1 MTITHGFELVR
12 AETVPEL
19 NADVRL
25 YRHVKTG
32 AELLSV
38 ENEDENKVFGITF
51 RTPPADS
58 TGVPHIMEHAVLNGS
73 RKYPVKEPFVELMK
87 GSLNTFLNAMTFS
100 DKTAYPVASQ
110 NLQDFYNLI
119 DVYLDAVFYPRIT
132 KATMRQEGWHY
143 ELAGP
148 EEPLTYKG
156 VVFNEMKG
164 AYSSPDSLIS
174 RYSEQSLFPDNTYQF
189 DSGGDPSVI
198 PELTYA
204 QFKGFHERYYHPS
217 NARVFFYGDDDPAAR
232 LRIVDEYLHDFD
244 AQPPDSEIALQ
255 AKLDHP
261 QVLRYPYP
269 TGEDAEAQKALIT
282 VNWLLPENN
291 DLSQTLALMM
301 LSHMLVETPA
311 SPLRKALIDS
321 GLGEEVIDRGLD
333 DSLRQL
339 VFKTGLKGV
348 KAENVDKVEP
358 LILETLDALVEQG
371 FDQNTVDAAMNTVEF
386 ELREQNYGRYP
397 RGLVVML
404 QALSQ
409 WLHDGDPIAAIAFE
423 DALETIKARRAE
435 DDRYFESL
443 MASYLLKNPHRTLV
457 ILEPDPELSQRREAE
472 VREHLEA
479 VKSSMA
485 PDVVREVID
494 DARRLQELQ
503 NTPDTPEALATIP
516 TLHLDDLDPHPK
528 MTPTKDARLA
538 DTRLLTH
545 DLFTNGIAYLDVGF
559 NLRTLPDALLPY
571 AGIFGDLLLEMGTTQ
586 EDFVSLT
593 QRIGRSTGGIKA
605 THFTSTHRA
614 SGRGEAW
621 LFLRGK
627 ATVAQTPA
635 LLEIL
640 TDILRDAR
648 LDDRQRLMQI
658 LLEKKAGEEAKLV
671 PMGHRVVASRLRSK
685 FSEGYWA
692 SEQVSGASYLFFLR
706 RLIKQV
712 EEDWDSVADALETVR
727 QTLINRQAMLC
738 NLTVDAESRAELESP
753 LEAFMGSLPSTPV
766 QDVTWHPSFSMDP
779 EGLVMPADVNY
790 VGKGS
795 NLLHL
800 GYERHGATEVI
811 AHYLRSTWLWEKVRV
826 QGGAYGGFCVFDQH
840 SGAFGFLSYR
850 DPNLVQT
857 LETYDQTAAFLRRLD
872 LSEEERVKGIIGAIG
887 TMDAYQLPDAR
898 GYSAMARTLIGYT
911 DEARQ
916 QYRTEVLGTE
926 ASDFHAF
933 ADVLDAMREEAA
945 VVVMGSQAAIERA
958 NADHDLGLDVTPMM

>member
-1 MTITHGFELVR
+1 VR

-100 DKTAYPVASQ
+100 DKTSYPVASQ

-132 KATMRQEGWHY
+132 EATMRQEGWHY
-143 ELAGP
+143 ELADP
-148 EEPLTYKG
+148 EDPLAYKG

-164 AYSSPDSLIS
+164 AYSSPDSLIA
-174 RYSEQSLFPDNTYQF
+174 RYSEQSLFPDNAYQF

-198 PELTYA
+198 PELTYG

-217 NARVFFYGDDDPAAR
+217 NARIFFYGDDDPAER
-232 LRIVDEYLHDFD
+232 LRIVDEYLRDFD
-244 AQPPDSEIALQ
+244 AQPPDSEIGLQ

-269 TGEDAEAQKALIT
+269 TGEDAEAQKAFIT
-282 VNWLLPENN
+282 VNWLLPENK
-291 DLSQTLALMM
+291 DLSQTLALLM
-301 LSHMLVETPA
+301 LSHMLVDTPA

-358 LILETLDALVEQG
+358 LILETLDALVDQG

-409 WLHDGDPIAAIAFE
+409 WLHDGDPFEAIAFE
-423 DALETIKARRAE
+423 DALEAIKTRHAE

-443 MASYLLKNPHRTLV
+443 MASYLLENPHRTLV
-457 ILEPDPELSQRREAE
+457 ILEPDPELSRRREAE

-485 PDVVREVID
+485 PDVVRAVID

-503 NTPDTPEALATIP
+503 NTPDTPEALAAIP

-528 MTPTKDARLA
+528 MTPTEDARLV

-545 DLFTNGIAYLDVGF
+545 DLFTNGITYLDVGF
-559 NLRTLPDALLPY
+559 NLHTLPDALLPY

-640 TDILRDAR
+640 TDVLQDAR
-648 LDDRQRLMQI
+648 LDDRQRLLQI

-706 RLIKQV
+706 RLIQQV
-712 EEDWDSVADALETVR
+712 EEDWDSVVEALETVR
-727 QTLINRQAMLC
+727 RTLINRQAMLC
-738 NLTVDAESRAELESP
+738 NLTLDAESRAAIESP
-753 LEAFMGSLPSTPV
+753 LQAFLGALPSAPV
-766 QDVTWHPSFSMDP
+766 QDVVWHPPFSAEP
-779 EGLVMPADVNY
+779 EGLVIPADVNY
-790 VGKGS
+790 VGKGG
-795 NLLHL
+795 NLLDL

-933 ADVLDAMREEAA
+933 ADVLDAMRDEAA
-945 VVVMGSQAAIERA
+945 VVVMGSQAAVERA
-958 NADHDLGLDVTPMM
+958 NADHDLGLDVIPMM